1 MRITLVAAVARNG
14 VIGREGQ
21 LAWHLPDDLAHF
33 KALTVGK
40 PIVMGRKTF
49 ESIGKPLP
57 RRVNLV
63 MSRTLD
69 ALEGCRIVRS
79 VDEAIAAAGDAPEL
93 CVIGGEAVYA
103 AFLPRAHVLELT
115 HVDADVDGDARFPDF
130 DPAAFA
136 RATAQTHPADARH
149 AYAFEMVRYE
159 RR

>member
-1 MRITLVAAVARNG
+1 
-14 VIGREGQ
+14 
-21 LAWHLPDDLAHF
+21 
-33 KALTVGK
+33 
-40 PIVMGRKTF
+40 MGRKTF

-63 MSRTLD
+63 MTRTLD

-130 DPAAFA
+130 DPATFA
-136 RATAQTHPADARH
+136 RATAQAHPADARH

>member
-63 MSRTLD
+63 MTRTLD

-115 HVDADVDGDARFPDF
+115 HVDADIEGDARFPDF

-136 RATAQTHPADARH
+136 RATAELHPADERH